1 MTNEQQRIILYR
13 KLKQKGKLKSE
24 DNTDFT
30 FKDFSDSYFTD
41 KNNFEKLYYFATSN
55 IELQDEDGNPV
66 ELKYFY
72 QNYACDLSWA
82 KKLPYCLSKK
92 YSSKWSS
99 DSCVPTYA
107 QENDGTITTDGSY
120 KIGENYY
127 YPNGDVKNKTAVKIG
142 TYQCIDGEP
151 KITPVTAQQT
161 QPSTET
167 GTWQS
172 CVASRKDINYNESK
186 TTGTY
191 TSSVENVGNVTLNI
205 NGTFTATGSKF
216 PNGGNWSCT
225 TTGKIFLD
233 YPKSTQQ
240 SATQTKP
247 KFEWKTTLATPEN
260 VENGELIKYGMFG
273 SIVKQ
278 IQQLLINNGYKDIS
292 KTGQADG
299 KFGNRTKNAVLSF
312 QKDNGLTQDGVVGPK
327 TWNTLQV
334 PKSTKSIEISTPKEL
349 PFNKPEQQPMTA
361 SEFSQIQQEN
371 NMKNLNKIIKESLVE
386 TKESKKKLIQ
396 ESKITDLRFKMIVES
411 ENKQDLEEVL
421 EEVLLEMIYLHNQG
435 FNNQIIAESVDGI
448 FSILST
454 LFKKTPNAIVDTF
467 KEKGVNFIVS
477 KLGMEENTYLK
488 NFLVT
493 VLGNT
498 NIVDIPKLFTDCNFL
513 TKKIAESIPEAYL
526 RKLEYEKGMGNVF
539 MDGIRNALYD
549 VIRSSDF
556 AQRIENS
563 IAGVVCPI
571 VDKLTGKFEDS
582 IGTMKNKL
590 IGNTQA

>member
-1 MTNEQQRIILYR
+1 MSQKSRIKLYR
-13 KLKQKGKLKSE
+13 
-24 DNTDFT
+24 T
-30 FKDFSDSYFTD
+30 FRDDAIKKNIEFDKKYKDFNDWESKNFTNIDSV
-41 KNNFEKLYYFATSN
+41 KNLWGKTLN
-55 IELQDEDGNPV
+55 IIPSEYTVDDFMQ
-66 ELKYFY
+66 KF
-72 QNYACDLSWA
+72 ACDLSWA
-82 KKLPYCLSKK
+82 KKTEYCISKK
-92 YSSKWSS
+92 YSTKWSKN
-99 DSCVPTYA
+99 SCVPTYA
-107 QENDGTITTDGSY
+107 EENEGSITTDGSY
-120 KIGENYY
+120 RIGENYY
-127 YPNGDVKNKTAVKIG
+127 YPNGDVLNKKAVKIG

-151 KITPVTAQQT
+151 KITPIVTTQQT
-161 QPSTET
+161 QTSTTT

-172 CVASRKDINYNESK
+172 CVTSRKDIKYNENK
-186 TTGTY
+186 TTATY

-205 NGTFTATGSKF
+205 NGTFTATGSRF
-216 PNGGNWSCT
+216 PNGGVWSCSA
-225 TTGKIFLD
+225 TGKIFLD
-233 YPKSTQQ
+233 SVKSSQQ
-240 SATQTKP
+240 TNTQTKP
-247 KFEWKTTLATPEN
+247 KFEWKTTLATPDN
-260 VENGELIKYGMFG
+260 VENGEVVKIGMYG

-278 IQQLLINNGYKDIS
+278 IQQLLTNSGYKVKI
-292 KTGQADG
+292 DG
-299 KFGNRTKNAVLSF
+299 KFGNQTKNMVMKF
-312 QKDNGLTQDGVVGPK
+312 QGDMGLKKDGLVGPN
-327 TWNTLQV
+327 TWKKLVSGNITPLETSQ
-334 PKSTKSIEISTPKEL
+334 PKEL
-349 PFNKPEQQPMTA
+349 PTDIQQSTPT
-361 SEFSQIQQEN
+361 EVPQIQPEN
-371 NMKNLNKIIKESLVE
+371 IMKNLNKIIKESLVE

-411 ENKQDLEEVL
+411 ENKQDLEAVL

-435 FNNQIIAESVDGI
+435 FNNQIIAESVDGV

-488 NFLVT
+488 NFLIT

-498 NIVDIPKLFTDCNFL
+498 NIVDIPKLFTDCKFL

-549 VIRSSDF
+549 VIRGSDF

>member
-24 DNTDFT
+24 DNTDVT

-82 KKLPYCLSKK
+82 KKLQYCVANK
-92 YSSKWSS
+92 YASKWSS

-107 QENDGTITTDGSY
+107 EENGGQFATDGSL
-120 KIGENYY
+120 KIGEKYY
-127 YPNGDVKNKTAVKIG
+127 YPNGDVLNKSAQKIG

-216 PNGGNWSCT
+216 PNGGNWNCT
-225 TTGKIFLD
+225 ATGKIFLD

-247 KFEWKTTLATPEN
+247 KFEWKATSATAED
-260 VENGELIKYGMFG
+260 VKNGTLIKYGMSG
-273 SIVKQ
+273 NIVVQ
-278 IQQLLINNGYKDIS
+278 IQRMLIDSDYNQIS
-292 KTGQADG
+292 KSKKPDG
-299 KFGNRTKNAVLSF
+299 KFGNRTKTMVIKF
-312 QKDNGLTQDGVVGPK
+312 QNDNGITPAQGNVGPK
-327 TWNTLQV
+327 TWNKLSQTTNIK
-334 PKSTKSIEISTPKEL
+334 PIETTTIPEPTA
-349 PFNKPEQQPMTA
+349 PEQQPMTA
-361 SEFSQIQQEN
+361 SEFPQIQQEN

>member
-1 MTNEQQRIILYR
+1 MEENRINIFQGLVQDKKYTKSYNEFIQQY
-13 KLKQKGKLKSE
+13 
-24 DNTDFT
+24 
-30 FKDFSDSYFTD
+30 FSNENGVSNLWNQLITD
-41 KNNFEKLYYFATSN
+41 KEYTKPINDFY
-55 IELQDEDGNPV
+55 
-66 ELKYFY
+66 LKYV
-72 QNYACDLSWA
+72 CDLKWA
-82 KKLPYCLSKK
+82 KVKSYCITKK
-92 YSSKWSS
+92 YSTKWPKN
-99 DSCVPTYA
+99 SCVPTYA
-107 QENDGTITTDGSY
+107 EENEGSITTDGSY
-120 KIGENYY
+120 RIGENYY
-127 YPNGDVKNKTAVKIG
+127 YPNGDVLNKKAVKIG

-151 KITPVTAQQT
+151 KITPVTTQQSQT
-161 QPSTET
+161 STNT

-172 CVASRKDINYNESK
+172 CVTSRKDIQYNESK
-186 TTGTY
+186 TSATY
-191 TSSVENVGNVTLNI
+191 TSSVENVGDVTLNI

-216 PNGGNWSCT
+216 PNGGVWSCT
-225 TTGKIFLD
+225 ATNRIFLD
-233 YPKSTQQ
+233 FSKSTPQ
-240 SATQTKP
+240 AKP
-247 KFEWKTTLATPEN
+247 KFEWKTTLATPDN
-260 VENGELIKYGMFG
+260 VENGEVVKIGMYG

-278 IQQLLINNGYKDIS
+278 IQQLLTNSGYKVKI
-292 KTGQADG
+292 DG
-299 KFGNRTKNAVLSF
+299 KFGNQTKNMVMKF
-312 QKDNGLTQDGVVGPK
+312 QGDMGLKKDGLVGPN
-327 TWNTLQV
+327 TWKKLVSGNITPLETSQ
-334 PKSTKSIEISTPKEL
+334 PKEL
-349 PFNKPEQQPMTA
+349 PTDIQQSTPT
-361 SEFSQIQQEN
+361 EVPQIQPEN
-371 NMKNLNKIIKESLVE
+371 IMKNLNKIIKESLVE

-411 ENKQDLEEVL
+411 ENKQDLEAVL

-435 FNNQIIAESVDGI
+435 FNNQIIAESVDGV

-488 NFLVT
+488 NFLIT

-498 NIVDIPKLFTDCNFL
+498 NIVDIPKLFTDCKFL

-549 VIRSSDF
+549 VIRGSDF

>member
-1 MTNEQQRIILYR
+1 MYKNRYSFWNDKKEKI
-13 KLKQKGKLKSE
+13 KLIDKSYE
-24 DNTDFT
+24 
-30 FKDFSDSYFTD
+30 KYS
-41 KNNFEKLYYFATSN
+41 NFEKNYFSDAIGVKKFFNLIRDNFAYSDT
-55 IELQDEDGNPV
+55 IDDV
-66 ELKYFY
+66 YKTFV
-72 QNYACDLSWA
+72 CDLSWA
-82 KKLPYCLSKK
+82 KKTSYCIGKK
-92 YSSKWSS
+92 YSSKWGT
-99 DSCVPTYA
+99 DSCVLTYA
-107 QENDGTITTDGSY
+107 QENDGIITTDGSY

-127 YPNGDVKNKTAVKIG
+127 YPNGDVLNKKAQKIG

-151 KITPVTAQQT
+151 KITPIVKTQQT
-161 QPSTET
+161 QTSTTTE
-167 GTWQS
+167 TWQS
-172 CVASRKDINYNESK
+172 CVTSRKDIKYNENK
-186 TTGTY
+186 TTATY

-205 NGTFTATGSKF
+205 NGTFTATGSRF
-216 PNGGNWSCT
+216 PNGGVWSCSA
-225 TTGKIFLD
+225 TGKIFLD
-233 YPKSTQQ
+233 TVKSSQQ
-240 SATQTKP
+240 TSTQTKP
-247 KFEWKTTLATPEN
+247 KFEWKTTLATPDN
-260 VENGELIKYGMFG
+260 VENGEVVKIGMYG

-278 IQQLLINNGYKDIS
+278 IQQLLTNSGYKVKI
-292 KTGQADG
+292 DG
-299 KFGNRTKNAVLSF
+299 KFGNQTKNMVMKF
-312 QKDNGLTQDGVVGPK
+312 QGDMGLKKDGLVGPN
-327 TWNTLQV
+327 TWKKLVSGNITPLETSQ
-334 PKSTKSIEISTPKEL
+334 PKEL
-349 PFNKPEQQPMTA
+349 PTDIQQSTPT
-361 SEFSQIQQEN
+361 EVPQIQPEN
-371 NMKNLNKIIKESLVE
+371 IMKNLNKIIKESLVE

-411 ENKQDLEEVL
+411 ENKQDLEAVL

-435 FNNQIIAESVDGI
+435 FNNQIIAESVDGV

-488 NFLVT
+488 NFLIT

-498 NIVDIPKLFTDCNFL
+498 NIVDIPKLFTDCKFL

-549 VIRSSDF
+549 VIRGSDF

>member
-1 MTNEQQRIILYR
+1 MEQNRIELFQGLIKR
-13 KLKQKGKLKSE
+13 KKYLKSYNDFVKYFNNE
-24 DNTDFT
+24 NSVSELWNKLITDGSYT
-30 FKDFSDSYFTD
+30 KTIKDFYI
-41 KNNFEKLYYFATSN
+41 K
-55 IELQDEDGNPV
+55 
-66 ELKYFY
+66 
-72 QNYACDLSWA
+72 YACDLTWA
-82 KKLPYCLSKK
+82 KKTSYCIGKK
-92 YSSKWSS
+92 YSSKWGT
-99 DSCVPTYA
+99 DSCVLTYA

-120 KIGENYY
+120 NIGENYY
-127 YPNGDVKNKTAVKIG
+127 YPNGDVLNKKAQKIG
-142 TYQCIDGEP
+142 TYQCVDGEP
-151 KITPVTAQQT
+151 KITPVTTQQSQT
-161 QPSTET
+161 STNTE
-167 GTWQS
+167 TWQS
-172 CVASRKDINYNESK
+172 CVTSRKDIKYNETN
-186 TTGTY
+186 TTATY

-205 NGTFTATGSKF
+205 NGTFTATGSQF
-216 PNGGNWSCT
+216 PNGGVWSCT
-225 TTGKIFLD
+225 ATNKIFLD
-233 YPKSTQQ
+233 FPKATQQ
-240 SATQTKP
+240 AKP
-247 KFEWKTTLATPEN
+247 KFEWKATSTTPED
-260 VENGELIKYGMFG
+260 VKNGTLIKYGMSG
-273 SIVKQ
+273 NIVTL
-278 IQQLLINNGYKDIS
+278 IQRMLVDSGYNQIS
-292 KTGQADG
+292 KSKKPDG
-299 KFGNRTKNAVLSF
+299 KFGNRTKTMVIKF
-312 QKDNGLTQDGVVGPK
+312 QNDNGITPAQGNVGPK
-327 TWNTLQV
+327 TWNKLSQTTNIK
-334 PKSTKSIEISTPKEL
+334 PIETTTIPEPTA
-349 PFNKPEQQPMTA
+349 PEQQPMTA
-361 SEFSQIQQEN
+361 SEFPQIQQEN